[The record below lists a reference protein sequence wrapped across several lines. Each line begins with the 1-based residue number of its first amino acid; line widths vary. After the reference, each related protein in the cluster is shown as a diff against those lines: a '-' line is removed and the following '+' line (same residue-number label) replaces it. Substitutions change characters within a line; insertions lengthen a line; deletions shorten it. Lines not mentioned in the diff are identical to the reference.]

1 MTMMT
6 ETTGHVQPPLF
17 GVQQDQLTSDDFY
30 TPKWLFDRLALTF
43 DLDVAA
49 PPGGVSWIPA
59 GNYYTKADD
68 GLARPWW
75 GSVWMNPPFSNPKPW
90 VERFVIHHQG
100 ICLVPVSTAPWFR
113 MLWDSDATVGL
124 FGDRAVFAR
133 GEDGERG
140 IPLRCML
147 FAFGDECVDA
157 IARLGVVR
165 RVA

>member
-1 MTMMT
+1 
-6 ETTGHVQPPLF
+6 LF